1 MYFIH
6 RVLTFQDSVRR
17 LKEFKHGK
25 PLAQVPQKKYIMN
38 ANAHNTDATLIH
50 RGPTE
55 HFSTVHSSLNNAK
68 RENKIIHSLM
78 EFALLLVIKQKT

>member
-6 RVLTFQDSVRR
+6 RVLTFQDSVQR

-25 PLAQVPQKKYIMN
+25 PLAQVPQKKHIMN
-38 ANAHNTDATLIH
+38 ANAHNTDTTLIH
-50 RGPTE
+50 QGPTE
-55 HFSTVHSSLNNAK
+55 HFGTVHSSLNNAK
-68 RENKIIHSLM
+68 RENKIIHLLM